1 MAVRVNGKNVLNTTE
16 GAALAQEGVPEAG
29 KAVMQTDTAQG
40 TASDGGKDAMQTD
53 TAQGAASEAG
63 KGKAPITE
71 AEMARAEQEM
81 NENLKR
87 EKTVRVKLPLID
99 KNEPYVEV
107 GINGVIKLIQRGVT
121 VDLPVSIVEVLE
133 HAEII

>member
-29 KAVMQTDTAQG
+29 KAVMQTNTAQG
-40 TASDGGKDAMQTD
+40 AASDGGKDAMHTD

>member
-16 GAALAQEGVPEAG
+16 GAALAQESAPEAG

-40 TASDGGKDAMQTD
+40 AASDGGKDAMHTD

-121 VDLPVSIVEVLE
+121 VDLPASIVEVLE

>member
-16 GAALAQEGVPEAG
+16 GAALAQESAPEAG
-29 KAVMQTDTAQG
+29 KEV
-40 TASDGGKDAMQTD
+40 MQTD
-53 TAQGAASEAG
+53 TAQGAALTQESAPEAG

-87 EKTVRVKLPLID
+87 EKTGRVKLPLID

>member
-16 GAALAQEGVPEAG
+16 GAALAQESAPEA
-29 KAVMQTDTAQG
+29 V
-40 TASDGGKDAMQTD
+40 MQTD
-53 TAQGAASEAG
+53 TAQGAASDGG

>member
-16 GAALAQEGVPEAG
+16 GAALAQESAPEAG
-29 KAVMQTDTAQG
+29 KEV
-40 TASDGGKDAMQTD
+40 MQTD
-53 TAQGAASEAG
+53 TAQGAALTQESAPEAG

>member
-16 GAALAQEGVPEAG
+16 GAALAQESAPEA
-29 KAVMQTDTAQG
+29 
-40 TASDGGKDAMQTD
+40 GKDAMQTD

-121 VDLPVSIVEVLE
+121 VDLPVSIVKVLE

>member
-16 GAALAQEGVPEAG
+16 GAALAQEGAPEAG
-29 KAVMQTDTAQG
+29 KEAMQTDTAQG
-40 TASDGGKDAMQTD
+40 AASDGGKDAMQTD

>member
-16 GAALAQEGVPEAG
+16 GAALAQESAPEAG
-29 KAVMQTDTAQG
+29 KEV
-40 TASDGGKDAMQTD
+40 MQTD
-53 TAQGAASEAG
+53 TAQGAALTQESAPEAG

-81 NENLKR
+81 NETLKR

>member
-1 MAVRVNGKNVLNTTE
+1 MAVRVNGKSVLNTTE
-16 GAALAQEGVPEAG
+16 GAALTQESAPEAG
-29 KAVMQTDTAQG
+29 RDVSETNNAVQSA
-40 TASDGGKDAMQTD
+40 ASDG
-53 TAQGAASEAG
+53 G

-71 AEMARAEQEM
+71 AEMARAEQET
-81 NENLKR
+81 NEGLKR
-87 EKTVRVKLPLID
+87 EKTVKVKLPLID